1 MPSEGNEAELTW
13 SIPGCGMG
21 GIGSVTL
28 RNALQA
34 AGLFEIPFRD
44 TEEAISSK
52 FGRAPEEVPA
62 PLIISAST
70 APIGVTV
77 A

>member
-34 AGLFEIPFRD
+34 AGLFGIPFRD
-44 TEEAISSK
+44 TEEAISCK

-62 PLIISAST
+62 PLIIPAST

>member
-44 TEEAISSK
+44 TEEAISCK

-62 PLIISAST
+62 PLSISAST

>member
-34 AGLFEIPFRD
+34 AGLFVIPFRD
-44 TEEAISSK
+44 TEEAISCK

>member
-44 TEEAISSK
+44 TEEAISCK
-52 FGRAPEEVPA
+52 FGWAPEEVPA
-62 PLIISAST
+62 PLIISASA

>member
-1 MPSEGNEAELTW
+1 M
-13 SIPGCGMG
+13 
-21 GIGSVTL
+21 TL

-34 AGLFEIPFRD
+34 AGLFGIPFRD
-44 TEEAISSK
+44 TEEAISCK

>member
-1 MPSEGNEAELTW
+1 M
-13 SIPGCGMG
+13 
-21 GIGSVTL
+21 TL

-44 TEEAISSK
+44 TEEAISCK

>member
-1 MPSEGNEAELTW
+1 
-13 SIPGCGMG
+13 MG

-28 RNALQA
+28 RNALQV
-34 AGLFEIPFRD
+34 AGLCGIPFQD
-44 TEEAISSK
+44 TEEAISCK

>member
-34 AGLFEIPFRD
+34 AGLFEIHFRD
-44 TEEAISSK
+44 TEEAISCK